1 MKPYK
6 TILAAML
13 SIAISSIAAVAQ
25 AADVSAFM
33 HPPKAQTAS
42 TASQAN
48 KEAAPIFESEIDNVS
63 YQTKVLKGKEI
74 VSSSTIYTY
83 LRNPTTFE
91 TSTEFKSPGC
101 EFKDIAFPVTTT
113 IERKATEGLSMLLI
127 PVSLDEDGLY
137 TALTLSVSTV
147 QLDDPLQITD
157 TCAVRVGDTNNF
169 TMTRVANLP
178 WDKATSFTLKDGS
191 VLEIT
196 PHRNPKPAS
205 VVKTK
210 A

>member
-1 MKPYK
+1 
-6 TILAAML
+6 
-13 SIAISSIAAVAQ
+13 
-25 AADVSAFM
+25 
-33 HPPKAQTAS
+33 
-42 TASQAN
+42 
-48 KEAAPIFESEIDNVS
+48 
-63 YQTKVLKGKEI
+63 
-74 VSSSTIYTY
+74 
-83 LRNPTTFE
+83 
-91 TSTEFKSPGC
+91 
-101 EFKDIAFPVTTT
+101 
-113 IERKATEGLSMLLI
+113 MLLI

-147 QLDDPLQITD
+147 QLDDPMQITD